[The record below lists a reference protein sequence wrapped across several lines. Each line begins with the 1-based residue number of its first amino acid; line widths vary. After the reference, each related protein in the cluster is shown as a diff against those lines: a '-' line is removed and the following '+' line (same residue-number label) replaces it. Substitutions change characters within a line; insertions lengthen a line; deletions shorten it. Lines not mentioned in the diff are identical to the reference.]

1 MMKGGR
7 RMIIVS
13 KEELLAFKKLD
24 LLYQMNLLQEQSV
37 RLERKYDCSLEEFR
51 SLVADSDENYEMWD
65 DLIEWEACNSALLEV
80 RSMLERI
87 NAEDIEVR

>member
-1 MMKGGR
+1 MMKGGTH
-7 RMIIVS
+7 MIIVS